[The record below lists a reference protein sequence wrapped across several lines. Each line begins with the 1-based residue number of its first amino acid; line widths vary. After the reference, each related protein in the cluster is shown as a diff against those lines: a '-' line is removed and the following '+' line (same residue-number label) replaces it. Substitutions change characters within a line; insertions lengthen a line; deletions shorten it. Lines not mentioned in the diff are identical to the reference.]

1 MSLAPGRAIVSGP
14 GTEIHGKIMQFG
26 MYFLDFGEFRGVRPC
41 RALEGFRAH
50 CAQWAL
56 CAKHE
61 DVRCDLGLGPL
72 ASPVPYTSGPV
83 PYTFRF

>member
-14 GTEIHGKIMQFG
+14 GTENHGKIMKFG

-56 CAKHE
+56 CAKQALVHE

-72 ASPVPYTSGPV
+72 ASAA
-83 PYTFRF
+83 FRSA